1 MRGCLGF
8 FFYIIITIWVLFAFL
23 IFTAIRSW
31 AFDREFYLDVV
42 DNDALYNAFRQEGL
56 PDFLANIEIDGQ
68 RVLDPSSNAFPA
80 LVEATQAILPTD
92 YLRTTTVGL
101 VDNLFNFFEN
111 PSRGLVLNVDLTP
124 IKESLGGAQG
134 DAFARTYLGAL
145 GTCETTVTSVSTNQ
159 LPTCKPAGMS
169 DEEILAVV
177 SDYKSSLMNQIPDT
191 WNLAED
197 ADVDWNGLPDI
208 SLVEGLQTA
217 FSVAAIATFAI
228 WVFNAIIAGSG
239 FKGLLMWLGGMLFLP
254 ALIILLM
261 GASFSGSLLD
271 AISSDIIR
279 DTTTSN
285 LQASAQVQESV
296 TLVILDA
303 LKRVG
308 SGFLTTGGIALAVS
322 LVLYIL
328 GAIMRS
334 PNRRVV
340 VGDYYDSSHPIRP
353 L

>member
-31 AFDREFYLDVV
+31 AFDKQFYLDVV
-42 DNDALYNAFRQEGL
+42 DNDALYNAFREEGL

-68 RVLDPSSNAFPA
+68 PVLDPNSSAFPA

-111 PSRGLVLNVDLTP
+111 PSSGLVLNIDLTP

-134 DAFARTYLGAL
+134 DAFASTYIRAL
-145 GTCETTVTSVSTNQ
+145 ETCTTSVTSVPTDK

-177 SDYKSSLMNQIPDT
+177 SDYKASLVNQIPDT
-191 WNLAED
+191 WNLSEN
-197 ADVDWNGLPDI
+197 ADVDWTGLPDV
-208 SLVEGLQTA
+208 SLVDGIQSA
-217 FSVAAIATFAI
+217 FSVAAIITFAI
-228 WVFNAIIAGSG
+228 WLFNAIIAGSG

-261 GASFSGSLLD
+261 GASFSGNLLD

-279 DTTTSN
+279 DTTASN
-285 LQASAQVQESV
+285 LQASTQVQESV
-296 TLVILDA
+296 ILVILDA

-334 PNRRVV
+334 PNRRVM
-340 VGDYYDSSHPIRP
+340 VGEYYDSSHPIRP

>member
-31 AFDREFYLDVV
+31 AFDRQFYLDVV
-42 DNDALYNAFRQEGL
+42 DNNALYDAFRQEGL
-56 PDFLANIEIDGQ
+56 PDFLAKLDINGQ
-68 RVLDPSSNAFPA
+68 QVLDPNSDAFPA

-111 PSRGLVLNVDLTP
+111 PSSGLVLNVDLTP
-124 IKESLGGAQG
+124 IKASLSGAQG
-134 DAFARTYLGAL
+134 NAFASTYIKAL
-145 GTCETTVTSVSTNQ
+145 GTCETTVTSVATDQ

-177 SDYKSSLMNQIPDT
+177 SDYKSSLVNQIPDT

-197 ADVDWNGLPDI
+197 ADVTWSDLPNV

-217 FSVAAIATFAI
+217 FSVAAIATFGI
-228 WVFNAIIAGSG
+228 WVFNAIIAGIG

-285 LQASAQVQESV
+285 LQASIQVQESV

-308 SGFLTTGGIALAVS
+308 SGFLTTGAIALGVS

-328 GAIMRS
+328 GAVMRS
-334 PNRRVV
+334 PSRTVS